1 MDRYAPGVYQIQLPT
16 GIASSTINLDNK
28 RVILQGTQVYTV
40 YVKDIL
46 SFDSGKLFP
55 TYINDNIKNISGA
68 VVGE

>member
-1 MDRYAPGVYQIQLPT
+1 MDRFAPGVYQLQLPT
-16 GIASSTINLDNK
+16 GIASQAINLDNK

-46 SFDSGKLFP
+46 SFDTGKLFP
-55 TYINDNIKNISGA
+55 TYVSDNINNVSGA